1 MGETRTRQDE
11 LTTHKSSWDMNT
23 KQKTL
28 NFRGDSDTMNT
39 GGNTALGLGEV
50 PVRLGLIRQMR
61 F

>member
-1 MGETRTRQDE
+1 
-11 LTTHKSSWDMNT
+11 MNT
-23 KQKTL
+23 KQNTL
-28 NFRGDSDTMNT
+28 NSRGDSGTMNT